1 MKILFHGFCHG
12 HIDSLYRQ
20 ALQMTDQLEIA
31 GCIEENEEMKDVAA
45 KRLEISLDD
54 GSYEEW
60 LKKDIDIVAIGD
72 KYGQRGATAIKAL
85 QSGKHIIA
93 DKPLCTGI
101 EELEEIEK
109 LVKEKGLKVSC
120 MLSLRY
126 EPVINRARELLRE
139 GRLGKIQNISFTGQH
154 CISYG
159 RRPSWYF
166 EEGMHGGT
174 INDLAIHG
182 IDIIRDITGL
192 EIQKVD
198 GVRTWNAYAVKDPDF
213 KDCAVFM
220 ARLSNGA
227 ELLADVSYSAPSQV
241 FSMPNYWNFKIWCER
256 GLMTFHLTEDKVTV
270 YEDGVPGP
278 QYYEGI
284 SVEGDYLTE
293 FLAEIQDG
301 SDRLTQSV
309 IASTRATLL
318 IQKAAD
324 EQSEILAR

>member
-1 MKILFHGFCHG
+1 MPG
-12 HIDSLYRQ
+12 
-20 ALQMTDQLEIA
+20 QLEIA
-31 GCIEENEEMKDVAA
+31 GCIEENREMKKVAA
-45 KRLEISLDD
+45 ERLGICLDG
-54 GSYEEW
+54 GSYEDW

-85 QSGKHIIA
+85 QSGKHVIS
-93 DKPLCTGI
+93 DKPLCTRI

-126 EPVINRARELLRE
+126 ESSICRARELLRE

-154 CISYG
+154 CMSYG

-182 IDIIRDITGL
+182 IDIVRDITGL
-192 EIQKVD
+192 EIEKVD
-198 GVRTWNAYAVKDPDF
+198 GVRTWNAYAVKDPEF

-220 ARLSNGA
+220 VRLSNGA

-241 FSMPNYWNFKIWCER
+241 FSMPTYWNFKIWCER
-256 GLMTFHLTEDKVTV
+256 GLVTFHLTDNKVTV
-270 YEDGVPGP
+270 YEEGIPGP
-278 QYYEGI
+278 QYYEGV
-284 SVEGDYLTE
+284 SDERDYLTE
-293 FLAEIQDG
+293 FLKEIRDG

-318 IQKAAD
+318 LQKAAD
-324 EQSEILAR
+324 EQSEILDR